1 METPLFFSKMASIF
15 FNIICQN
22 NHPCFHHRIAVK
34 FLRLSWI
41 ILFFALS
48 SSALNKIEI
57 TIDPQYITY
66 LDQNPFYDTSFI
78 GTFSCDSTQ
87 YAQTELCYRGAYAL
101 YNLIKFKLP
110 QRNWKVKVPKN
121 QTYRNYRVWNYNYE
135 PFLSHNLAYELMRNA
150 GVPCA
155 GMRQVLCYVNGA
167 KHGLY
172 SEFPDPDNKKWLKA
186 TFGDT
191 SDAIVGDLFKAATDK
206 PNLPQK
212 YFADLT
218 VLGVND
224 SDYYLHYNKKTNDS
238 TVQAEGDYRSLRN
251 FIKILNETPDNQF
264 ADTIDKYFDVLAFL
278 KYLTV
283 ANYMDFWD
291 GYPNRAKNY
300 WLYLNPHTN
309 KWVFI
314 PWDMDES
321 FNPVKVLFNNM
332 GTECNYLFMYN
343 ETNLSK
349 YYTSLYQT
357 SDNGKSEITPR
368 PLFTRIMN
376 IVKYRNLY
384 GSLYKEALST
394 YLKKETVQGKLDS
407 IAGVVRTVSLSTA
420 DSLEIDTSITNIT
433 LFIQKRTAS
442 LENQLSGISIR
453 QPIVQNNDVTRS
465 FSVKAHGAQWKV
477 TNNYSIPVTGNLFN
491 ASGRVI
497 AVLNIPPKS
506 TRSVCIPTHGIL
518 IYDIKGIAGNSLS
531 RGIIRKR

>member
-1 METPLFFSKMASIF
+1 MNKSRFYSGIASLSYSLASAANCRAF
-15 FNIICQN
+15 R
-22 NHPCFHHRIAVK
+22 HRVPGHFRHVSLMLLIYAM
-34 FLRLSWI
+34 SGA
-41 ILFFALS
+41 ALD
-48 SSALNKIEI
+48 KIEI

-78 GTFSCDSTQ
+78 GTFSCDSTL
-87 YAQTELCYRGAYAL
+87 YAQTELCYRGAYTL
-101 YNLIKFKLP
+101 FNQIRFKLL
-110 QRNWKVKVPKN
+110 QRNWKVKTAKLQP
-121 QTYRNYRVWNYNYE
+121 YRDYHVWNYNYE

-155 GMRQVLCYVNGA
+155 GMRQVIFYVNGV

-172 SEFPDPDNKKWLKA
+172 SEFPDPDNKKWLKQ

-191 SDAIVGDLFKAATDK
+191 SDALVGDLYKAATDK

-238 TVQAEGDYRSLRN
+238 TVQTEGDCSSIRN
-251 FIKILNETPDNQF
+251 FIKLLNETPDNRF
-264 ADTIDKYFDVLAFL
+264 TDTIDRYFDVITFL

-283 ANYMDFWD
+283 ANYIDFWD

-314 PWDMDES
+314 PWDMDET
-321 FNPVKVLFNNM
+321 FNPVRALYNNM
-332 GTECNYLFMYN
+332 GMECNYLFMYN
-343 ETNLSK
+343 QTNLNQ
-349 YYTSLYQT
+349 YYTTLYQT
-357 SDNGKSEITPR
+357 SNNGKSEITPR

-376 IVKYRNLY
+376 VVKYRDLY
-384 GSLYKEALST
+384 ASLYKGALST

-407 IAGVVRTVSLSTA
+407 IAGVVRQAGLSKA
-420 DSLEIDTSITNIT
+420 DSLDIDTSITNIT

-442 LENQLSGISIR
+442 LENQLGAISTK
-453 QPIVQNNDVTRS
+453 QPFIQKN
-465 FSVKAHGAQWKV
+465 SVAPFFLLAVRGSQWNM
-477 TNNYSIPVTGNLFN
+477 TNNYSIPITCTLFQTN
-491 ASGRVI
+491 GRLI
-497 AVLNIPPKS
+497 ATFSVPPKS
-506 TRSVCIPTHGIL
+506 KRSIGIPAHGIL
-518 IYDIKGIAGNSLS
+518 IYNIKGTAGISLS
-531 RGIIRKR
+531 RGIVNTR